1 MKRLRRAKAMLETLS
16 IYLSYEF
23 VRRALIVG
31 VLIAL
36 CASLIGVT
44 LVLKRYS
51 YIGDGLSHVAFGVMA
66 LATVLRLA
74 NVNVLVMPVIIVVAV
89 ILLRGNKRVKGD
101 SAIAML
107 SVGSLAIGYMLMNVF
122 SVSAN
127 VSGDVC
133 STLFGSISILTVS
146 KAELI
151 TCIVVSVVV
160 VVVFI
165 LFYNRIFAVTF
176 DENFAKATGVK
187 ADRYNL
193 MISVMIAIVI
203 VLGMNLVGSLLIS
216 ALIVFPA
223 LTAMRIVDNF
233 KAVTICCAIIAVVCA
248 VAGMLLS
255 ILYSTPVGSTIVVV
269 NIVVFVLAQIVG
281 AIKNGK

>member
-1 MKRLRRAKAMLETLS
+1 MLETLS

-193 MISVMIAIVI
+193 MVSVMIAIVI

>member
-1 MKRLRRAKAMLETLS
+1 MLETLS

-74 NVNVLVMPVIIVVAV
+74 NVNVLVMPVIIVVAI

-281 AIKNGK
+281 VIKNGK

>member
-1 MKRLRRAKAMLETLS
+1 MLETLS

>member
-1 MKRLRRAKAMLETLS
+1 MLETLS

-74 NVNVLVMPVIIVVAV
+74 NVNVLVMPVIIVVAI

-193 MISVMIAIVI
+193 MVSVMIAIVI

>member
-1 MKRLRRAKAMLETLS
+1 MLETLS

-193 MISVMIAIVI
+193 MVSVMIAIVI

-233 KAVTICCAIIAVVCA
+233 RAVTICCAIIAVVCA

>member
-1 MKRLRRAKAMLETLS
+1 MLETLS

-66 LATVLRLA
+66 LATVLRFA

-193 MISVMIAIVI
+193 MVSVMIAIVI